1 MIFRFDNLAA
11 SQLGLAGSYSSNSG
25 RSAPAPVWMSRG
37 VTRFIRGRP
46 ASRRPPRNPPP
57 AARNLREHGDGV
69 PHADEVVGAEGPP
82 HGRSAQVLVLVFAQ
96 SGDGLRG
103 QAEGTEATAE

>member
-1 MIFRFDNLAA
+1 MDESWRDAVHPWPARQSAA
-11 SQLGLAGSYSSNSG
+11 
-25 RSAPAPVWMSRG
+25 PEE
-37 VTRFIRGRP
+37 F
-46 ASRRPPRNPPP
+46 PP